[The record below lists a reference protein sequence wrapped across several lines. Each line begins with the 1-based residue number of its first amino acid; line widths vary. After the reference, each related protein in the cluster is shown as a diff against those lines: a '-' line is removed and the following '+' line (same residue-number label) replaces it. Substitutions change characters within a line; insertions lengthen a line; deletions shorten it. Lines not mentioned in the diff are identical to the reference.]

1 MKFTS
6 FQTAAENDPKMANES
21 IRVVFRVRPLNS
33 REEADGRKVITAAHT
48 DRGAIEIRDPS
59 SASSDPPKVFTFD
72 AVFGP
77 TSSQAEI
84 YDVCASPIVQSVLE
98 GYNGC
103 IFAYGQTGAGK
114 SHTMSGRDE
123 PSELRGI
130 IPNAFAHIF
139 EHVGMETSQETYL
152 IRASYY
158 EIYNENI
165 IDLLGARS
173 NKQGLELKESP
184 DTGVYIKDLTTKVV
198 KSVEEIDAV
207 LRQGHKNRS
216 VGATLMNQGSSRSH
230 AVFSV
235 VIESQSVD
243 EAGVEHIRVG
253 KLNLVDLAVSSQ
265 GFCTQ
270 MNDQS
275 NTRILITPHSTLP
288 VHTSGIREAV
298 QDGRDRREIEGGDE
312 DQSQSE
318 RSWQCHQCFG
328 R

>member
-1 MKFTS
+1 MNAK
-6 FQTAAENDPKMANES
+6 ES
-21 IRVVFRVRPLNS
+21 IRVAFRVRPLNS
-33 REEADGRKVITAAHT
+33 QEEADFRKVITKAHT

-59 SASSDPPKVFTFD
+59 SRDPPKCFTFD

-165 IDLLGARS
+165 IDLLGSASS

-243 EAGVEHIRVG
+243 EAGVERIRVG
-253 KLNLVDLAVSSQ
+253 KLNLVDLAVSTVVKA
-265 GFCTQ
+265 FCTQ

-275 NTRILITPHSTLP
+275 NTHLSPPFLSNT
-288 VHTSGIREAV
+288 
-298 QDGRDRREIEGGDE
+298 RDQKGSPRRARQETD
-312 DQSQSE
+312 
-318 RSWQCHQCFG
+318 
-328 R
+328 